1 MDTHRVTDRA
11 VPRWA
16 VWSSATA
23 PVLLIGGWTVAQAR
37 QPAGF
42 DPVRDTISALAGLGA
57 TDRWIMTS
65 ALAGVGACHVATALG
80 LRAASAPGRVVLGAG
95 GLATLLVAAL
105 PLPAGGGPAVAH
117 GVMAGIAFGGL
128 GLWPALSW
136 RPLPRRRCRPAL
148 AVRGSVALTATAL
161 LLLLVGWFV
170 IELVVGGRVGLAER
184 CAAGAQAL
192 WPLVA
197 VLSVRRADRRG

>member
-1 MDTHRVTDRA
+1 M
-11 VPRWA
+11 
-16 VWSSATA
+16 A

-42 DPVRDTISALAGLGA
+42 DAVRDTISALAALGA

-65 ALAGVGACHVATALG
+65 ALAGVGACHLATALG
-80 LRAASAPGRVVLGAG
+80 LRAAALPGRVVLGIG

-105 PLPAGGGPAVAH
+105 PLPADAGPAVAH
-117 GVMAGIAFGGL
+117 GVVAGIAFGSL

-136 RPLPRRRCRPAL
+136 RPLSWCRGRPAL
-148 AVRGSVALTATAL
+148 ALRRSVALAAAGL

-170 IELVVGGRVGLAER
+170 TELVVGGRVGLAER

-192 WPLVA
+192 WPFVA
-197 VLSVRRADRRG
+197 VLSVRRAARRG

>member
-1 MDTHRVTDRA
+1 M
-11 VPRWA
+11 PWWA
-16 VWSSATA
+16 VWSSAMA

-42 DPVRDTISALAGLGA
+42 DAVRDTISALAALGA

-65 ALAGVGACHVATALG
+65 ALAGVGACHLATALG
-80 LRAASAPGRVVLGAG
+80 LRAAALPGRVVLGIG

-105 PLPAGGGPAVAH
+105 PLPADAGPAVAH
-117 GVMAGIAFGGL
+117 GVVAGIAFGSL

-136 RPLPRRRCRPAL
+136 RPLSWCRGRPAL
-148 AVRGSVALTATAL
+148 ALRRSVALAAAGL

-170 IELVVGGRVGLAER
+170 TELVVGGRVGLAER

-192 WPLVA
+192 WPFVA
-197 VLSVRRADRRG
+197 VLSVRRAARRG